1 MEQSPATILLIVINV
16 VIALVPIDRGVL
28 AGYALVPYE
37 IHRFG
42 RWHQM
47 ITSGFLHADFMHL
60 LFNMLGLY
68 FFGPPLEAILGSAR
82 FLVVYLGSLIAGSYV
97 AYIRHRQDP
106 RYRAIG
112 ASGAVSGVIFGF
124 VLFFPTVDLYLL
136 LFPLPIPAFMYAIGY
151 VLISIYGMRR
161 RVGAIG
167 HDAHL
172 GGAIAGAVLTALFE
186 PRVLRSF
193 LSNF

>member
-1 MEQSPATILLIVINV
+1 MQLSPATIILIIVNV

-28 AGYALVPYE
+28 ARYALVPYE
-37 IHRFG
+37 IKRFG

-47 ITSGFLHADFMHL
+47 VTSGFLHADFMHL

-68 FFGPPLEAILGSAR
+68 FFGPALENLLGSAR

-97 AYIRHRQDP
+97 AYVRHRDDP

-124 VLFFPTVDLYLL
+124 VLFFPTMDLYLMMI
-136 LFPLPIPAFMYAIGY
+136 PIPVPAFVYAIGY
-151 VLISIYGMRR
+151 VLISIYGMKR

-172 GGAIAGAVLTALFE
+172 GGAIAGAVLTVLFE
-186 PRVLRSF
+186 PRVIRNF

>member
-82 FLVVYLGSLIAGSYV
+82 FLVVYLGSLIAGVTS
-97 AYIRHRQDP
+97 RT
-106 RYRAIG
+106 
-112 ASGAVSGVIFGF
+112 F
-124 VLFFPTVDLYLL
+124 
-136 LFPLPIPAFMYAIGY
+136 
-151 VLISIYGMRR
+151 
-161 RVGAIG
+161 
-167 HDAHL
+167 
-172 GGAIAGAVLTALFE
+172 AIARIHDIG
-186 PRVLRSF
+186 RSARPGR
-193 LSNF
+193 